1 MIRSI
6 KYLAAAGMFAVF
18 AGGAQ
23 AAPAN
28 LGNAGT
34 GVTDGLVKVH
44 RGHRQCERD
53 RRGWHRHNR
62 YNERRRCREWRGR
75 GRRPDSCVKFGPVWY
90 CEY

>member
-1 MIRSI
+1 MIRSM
-6 KYLAAAGMFAVF
+6 KYLAAAGIVAVF
-18 AGGAQ
+18 AGGVQ

-44 RGHRQCERD
+44 GEHRRCERGPN
-53 RRGWHRHNR
+53 GWHRHNR
-62 YNERRRCREWRGR
+62 YRERRHCREWRGE